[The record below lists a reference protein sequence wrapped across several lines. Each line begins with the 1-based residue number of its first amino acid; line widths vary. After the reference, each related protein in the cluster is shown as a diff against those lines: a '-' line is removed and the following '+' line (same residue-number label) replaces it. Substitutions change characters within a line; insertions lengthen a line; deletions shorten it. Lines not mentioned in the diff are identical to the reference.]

1 VDARLVPCEDQVPT
15 TLFTERL
22 ILRALKYEDAEQL
35 HVGFKDP
42 AVHRYSTRAVH
53 KTVEETRSYLREN
66 IVEEKFLTWVLCE
79 PSAIER
85 PFGIVTLVRQAH
97 SAVELGYHIHRE
109 RWGRGLGREA
119 VGAVVKHGFESLC
132 LPCITASTFA
142 DNAPSIALL
151 SALAFRPKRRFVVI
165 SEGSGTSHEIILFGQ
180 RNPG

>member
-1 VDARLVPCEDQVPT
+1 VPREDQEPT
-15 TLFTERL
+15 TLITERL

-53 KTVEETRSYLREN
+53 TAVEETRSYLREN

-79 PSAIER
+79 PLAIER
-85 PFGIVTLVRQAH
+85 PFGMVTLVRQAH
-97 SAVELGYHIHRE
+97 GAVELGYHIHRE
-109 RWGRGLGREA
+109 RWGQGLGREA
-119 VGAVVKHGFESLC
+119 VGAVVEHGFETLC
-132 LPCITASTFA
+132 LPCIMASTLA

-151 SALAFRPKRRFVVI
+151 SALAFRPQRRFVLI
-165 SEGSGTSHEIILFGQ
+165 SEGNRTSQEIIVFGQ